1 MNVAK
6 GILAFV
12 LIFTIIA
19 WIFGFINLNPSSYEG
34 MDFQEQSQIIGDQF
48 NKAVE
53 KGTKAI
59 KNIADVAMEGFNLI
73 STIVKTIGNGIGKI
87 AEFFKIDVFFD
98 NITGNYG
105 PGASGGGEGGFQGG
119 GGFGGGGG
127 SSW

>member
-34 MDFQEQSQIIGDQF
+34 MDFQEQSQIMGDQF

-59 KNIADVAMEGFNLI
+59 KNIADMTMEGFNLI
-73 STIVKTIGNGIGKI
+73 STIVKTIGNGITKI

-98 NITGNYG
+98 NILK
-105 PGASGGGEGGFQGG
+105 PGLSGGGEGGFQGG

>member
-34 MDFQEQSQIIGDQF
+34 MDFQEQSQSMGDQF

-59 KNIADVAMEGFNLI
+59 KNIADVAMEGFNFLSSTI
-73 STIVKTIGNGIGKI
+73 STIGQGLRKI
-87 AEFFKIDVFFD
+87 AELLGINAIFN
-98 NITGNYG
+98 NITK
-105 PGASGGGEGGFQGG
+105 PGSSGGGEGGFQGG

>member
-19 WIFGFINLNPSSYEG
+19 WIFGFINLNPSSYES
-34 MDFQEQSQIIGDQF
+34 MDFQEQSQILGDQF

-59 KNIADVAMEGFNLI
+59 KNIADVAMEGFNFLSSII
-73 STIVKTIGNGIGKI
+73 STIGQGLSKI
-87 AEFFKIDVFFD
+87 AELLGIDAIFD
-98 NITGNYG
+98 NITK
-105 PGASGGGEGGFQGG
+105 PGSSGSGEGGFQGS